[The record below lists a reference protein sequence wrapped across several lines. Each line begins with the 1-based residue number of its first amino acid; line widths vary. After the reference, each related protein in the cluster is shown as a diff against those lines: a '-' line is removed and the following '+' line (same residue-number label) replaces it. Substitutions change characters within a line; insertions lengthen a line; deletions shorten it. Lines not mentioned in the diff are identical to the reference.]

1 MTLSERKKCFCL
13 DTEITFCINCNGH
26 FRVACFSESVSIS
39 ANLSSVF
46 SSINQSQ
53 PYLLISAQSLSFNNL
68 SLDSFFCSS
77 ILSDH
82 FLFFAFLVSILHC
95 FKSWYCLETFSCPFH
110 HQIFFLRSQFF
121 LSFWGLVSSIYD
133 Y

>member
-1 MTLSERKKCFCL
+1 MTLSERKKRFCM
-13 DTEITFCINCNGH
+13 DTEINFCVNFNGH
-26 FRVACFSESVSIS
+26 FRVARFSESVSIS

-46 SSINQSQ
+46 SSINQCQ

-68 SLDSFFCSS
+68 SLDSFFCAS
-77 ILSDH
+77 ILSNR
-82 FLFFAFLVSILHC
+82 FLFFAFLVSTLHC

-110 HQIFFLRSQFF
+110 HQRFFFRSRFF